1 MQIFCS
7 GNPATSSTGVTSLD
21 LEIMAVR
28 TLLPPELTKWNLQIG
43 PCWSHAPLS
52 VVHAHWDPVDQSLL
66 CVTHQTRMDKHHRI
80 HRGRQFWSDPK
91 PRSSHIRKS
100 PTTNLLAHF
109 YKRFDFDRH
118 CIYILIPLWILLF
131 VSFQMLLR
139 HSLCGISSRWHDKGR
154 KGYRRRLGVPN
165 TNGRVRQT
173 QGQVARY
180 AYPNNKLMI

>member
-28 TLLPPELTKWNLQIG
+28 TMLPPELTKWNLQIG
-43 PCWSHAPLS
+43 PCWSHAPLA
-52 VVHAHWDPVDQSLL
+52 VVHAHRDPADQLLL

-118 CIYILIPLWILLF
+118 CIYILIPLWILF
-131 VSFQMLLR
+131 FSFR
-139 HSLCGISSRWHDKGR
+139 FRCFSDI
-154 KGYRRRLGVPN
+154 
-165 TNGRVRQT
+165 
-173 QGQVARY
+173 RY
-180 AYPNNKLMI
+180 AVSVLAGMTKGGRAIEGDSVCPTPTVAFGKPRARLHATPIRIIN

>member
-28 TLLPPELTKWNLQIG
+28 TMLPPELTKWNLQIG
-43 PCWSHAPLS
+43 PCWSHAPLA
-52 VVHAHWDPVDQSLL
+52 VVHAHRDPADQLLL

-80 HRGRQFWSDPK
+80 HRRRQFWSDPK

-118 CIYILIPLWILLF
+118 CIYILIPLWILFF

-139 HSLCGISSRWHDKGR
+139 HSLCGISSRWHDREEGLSKATRCAQHQRSRSANPGP
-154 KGYRRRLGVPN
+154 GCTLRLSE
-165 TNGRVRQT
+165 
-173 QGQVARY
+173 
-180 AYPNNKLMI
+180 